1 MDKILEPIDLPC
13 GQVIPNRL
21 CKSAMTERL
30 SNSDYGVNEKHIKLY
45 ERWSQSYFGLHLSGN
60 IIVDHK
66 HLESAGNLIASS
78 SEHVKGLKKMVDVVH
93 HSGSAFW
100 AQLSHAGRQTSYLV
114 NTRPHSASNVWLK
127 RGGFYLP
134 PKAMTVS
141 QIHNVIEKFAI
152 SAQVCIEAGF
162 DGVQVHAA
170 HGYLISQFL
179 SPYTNHR
186 TDEYGGSLENRS
198 RLLLELIDR
207 VRNSIGKS
215 HAISV
220 KLNSTDFQKGGFKEE
235 DSIAVIKMLEGKID
249 LLEISGGTYE
259 KQAMMGEHKS
269 DSTQKREAYFMDFAQ
284 KIMAQRKMALMV
296 TGGFRHRTVIDH
308 ALNSGVMEMAGLARP
323 FCTHP
328 DLMKSFLTGEIEE
341 LEDPFIPA
349 KNSFLKFSSQGGYYA
364 KQIINI
370 ANGDEPDLNMNGDQG
385 GQFVMT
391 HEMKKALTKRF
402 FGKP

>member
-1 MDKILEPIDLPC
+1 MDKIIEPLELPC

-21 CKSAMTERL
+21 CKAAMTERL
-30 SNSDYGVNEKHIKLY
+30 SNSDYRVNDKHIKLY
-45 ERWSQSYFGLHLSGN
+45 QRWAQSKFGLHISGN

-66 HLESAGNLIASS
+66 HLESAGNLIATS
-78 SEHVKGLKKMVDVVH
+78 SEHVKGLKTLVNVVH
-93 HSGSAFW
+93 DYGSVFW

-114 NTRPHSASNVWLK
+114 NTRPLSASNVWLK

-134 PKAMTVS
+134 PKAMTHT
-141 QIHNVIEKFAI
+141 QIDNVIDQFVRAAEI
-152 SAQVCIEAGF
+152 CIEAGF
-162 DGVQVHAA
+162 DGVQIHAA
-170 HGYLISQFL
+170 HGYLLSQFL

-186 TDEYGGSLENRS
+186 TDQYGGSLENRS
-198 RLLLELIDR
+198 RLLIEIVDK
-207 VRNSIGKS
+207 VRIAIGDS
-215 HAISV
+215 NAISV
-220 KLNSTDFQKGGFKEE
+220 KLNSTDFQKGGFEEE
-235 DSIAVIKMLEGKID
+235 DSIAVIRSLEGKID

-269 DSTQKREAYFMDFAQ
+269 DSTQKREAYFIEFAQ
-284 KIMAQRKMALMV
+284 KIMENRKTPLMV
-296 TGGFRHRTVIDH
+296 TGGFRRRSIIDQ
-308 ALNSGVMEMAGLARP
+308 ALKDGVMDIAGLARP

-328 DLMKSFLTGEIEE
+328 DLMKSFLTGELDE

-349 KNSFLKFSSQGGYYA
+349 KKSFLKFSSQGGYYA

-370 ANGDEPDLNMNGDQG
+370 ANGENPDLNMNGDQG

-391 HEMKKALTKRF
+391 HEMKKAINIRL